1 MQFDVHSFLS
11 ALTSTTY
18 VKGAEVALAL
28 AVVAEASGIAIGFA
42 LALARLTRGRV
53 VGSFV
58 TTYIWIFRALPALL
72 MLIITW
78 DVLPQLIPAL
88 KDTWYTPFIA
98 AYVALTI
105 HEAAMTTEIFRA
117 GFISI
122 DNGQYLAARAIGLPP
137 RTVLTRIIIP
147 QVTRIVIPPMGNQL
161 INQVKL
167 TSLASVIALQELLT
181 AADSQVALTFRY
193 AEYYSA
199 AAVYYLAIVSVFMI
213 GQRQLEKRYQW
224 VSKQKSQPGRT
235 IRGRSNATAS
245 V

>member
-1 MQFDVHSFLS
+1 MEFDASSFFT

-18 VKGAEVALAL
+18 VKGAAVALAL
-28 AVVAEASGIAIGFA
+28 AVVAEASGIVIGFA
-42 LALARLTRGRV
+42 LALARLTRGKL
-53 VGSFV
+53 VGRFV

-78 DVLPQLIPAL
+78 NVLPQIIPAFRGS
-88 KDTWYTPFIA
+88 WYTPFLA

-105 HEAAMTTEIFRA
+105 HEAAMTTEIFRS

-122 DNGQYLAARAIGLPP
+122 DQGQYLAARAIGFSP
-137 RTVLTRIIIP
+137 RNVLTRIVIP
-147 QVTRIVIPPMGNQL
+147 QVTRIVIPTMGNQL

-167 TSLASVIALQELLT
+167 TSLASVIALEELLT
-181 AADSQVALTFRY
+181 AADRQVALTFRY

-199 AAVYYLAIVSVFMI
+199 AAVYYLVIVSVFMI
-213 GQRQLEKRYQW
+213 IQRQLEKRYQW
-224 VSKQKSQPGRT
+224 RSKVDSRRT
-235 IRGRSNATAS
+235 IRRRPDALAG